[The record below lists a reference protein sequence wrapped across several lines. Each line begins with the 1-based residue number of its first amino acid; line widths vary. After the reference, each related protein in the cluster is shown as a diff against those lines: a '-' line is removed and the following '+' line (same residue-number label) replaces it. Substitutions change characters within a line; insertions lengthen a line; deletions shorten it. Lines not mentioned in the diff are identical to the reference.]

1 MPNLQELI
9 DNFSWYA
16 ALFVFFAY
24 TIIDLLYADYIISVS
39 RKEPMR
45 SASVSAV
52 IYSLLAFGVITY
64 SQNPLYVIP
73 LGIGAFVGTYLTV
86 KYRK

>member
-1 MPNLQELI
+1 
-9 DNFSWYA
+9 
-16 ALFVFFAY
+16 
-24 TIIDLLYADYIISVS
+24 
-39 RKEPMR
+39 MR
-45 SASVSAV
+45 AASVSAV

-64 SQNPLYVIP
+64 SQNPLYIIP